1 MAETDN
7 GWGASAGA
15 WIAEMAGD
23 GDFAR
28 RHVLDAPMLARV
40 RQGGFRTALDLGCG
54 EGRFCRMLRA
64 EGIAPTG
71 LEPERALREEAM
83 RRDPGG
89 RYVEGRA
96 EALPFA
102 DASFDLV
109 VSYLSLIDIDDLD
122 AAISEAV
129 RVLAPEGS
137 LLIANLNP
145 FSTAGTRV
153 EGGAV
158 LVDDYLEPRPVRL
171 SWRGIS
177 VRNWHRPM
185 AEYMRVLLGTGLR
198 LVHFDEPAPTGGPA
212 GRAARYRRCPY
223 FHVMEWRK
231 V

>member
-71 LEPERALREEAM
+71 LESERALREAAM
-83 RRDPGG
+83 RRDMGG

-96 EALPFA
+96 G
-102 DASFDLV
+102 
-109 VSYLSLIDIDDLD
+109 
-122 AAISEAV
+122 AV
-129 RVLAPEGS
+129 RVLPPAGS

-145 FSTAGTRV
+145 FSTAGTRI
-153 EGGAV
+153 EG
-158 LVDDYLEPRPVRL
+158 
-171 SWRGIS
+171 RGWSTTIWN
-177 VRNWHRPM
+177 R
-185 AEYMRVLLGTGLR
+185 
-198 LVHFDEPAPTGGPA
+198 
-212 GRAARYRRCPY
+212 GRSG
-223 FHVMEWRK
+223 
-231 V
+231 